1 MRVKRL
7 DSVVICCR
15 VGERGRNRALSGRRR
30 VAETGARRCERKK
43 KERKNDGDD
52 SALSTTTQNSHPL
65 SLSSLLHP
73 SSNQAEAEASA
84 ATPSEAEAEAAAPVA
99 ASSDDAVAASASAST
114 TSARFGLNFL
124 WLDKN
129 VGVAVDALHARAGA
143 AEGAAS
149 ARAPLTEY
157 FMWPRKDAW
166 EELKAALE
174 AKPWVPERDRVLL
187 LNRTTEVINFWQD
200 EGTKHT
206 VEKAREKFPDCV
218 FSSS

>member
-1 MRVKRL
+1 MQ
-7 DSVVICCR
+7 
-15 VGERGRNRALSGRRR
+15 
-30 VAETGARRCERKK
+30 KK
-43 KERKNDGDD
+43 KNRQ
-52 SALSTTTQNSHPL
+52 TTTRRSLPPPPSSKKTHPL
-65 SLSSLLHP
+65 FPFP
-73 SSNQAEAEASA
+73 SFPF
-84 ATPSEAEAEAAAPVA
+84 TPPEAEAAAAP
-99 ASSDDAVAASASAST
+99 ASSADDASAAAAAAGA

-129 VGVAVDALHARAGA
+129 VGVAVDALYARASA
-143 AEGAAS
+143 SEGGS
-149 ARAPLTEY
+149 SSTARAPLTEY

-200 EGTKHT
+200 EGAKHS
-206 VEKAREKFPDCV
+206 VEEAREKFPDCV

>member
-1 MRVKRL
+1 MQ
-7 DSVVICCR
+7 
-15 VGERGRNRALSGRRR
+15 
-30 VAETGARRCERKK
+30 KK
-43 KERKNDGDD
+43 KNRQ
-52 SALSTTTQNSHPL
+52 TTTRRSLPPPPSTKKTHPL
-65 SLSSLLHP
+65 FPFP
-73 SSNQAEAEASA
+73 SFPFTPSQAEAEASA
-84 ATPSEAEAEAAAPVA
+84 ATPSEAEPEAEAAAAP
-99 ASSDDAVAASASAST
+99 ASSADDASAAAAAAGA

-129 VGVAVDALHARAGA
+129 VGVAVDALYARASA
-143 AEGAAS
+143 SEGGS
-149 ARAPLTEY
+149 SSTARAPLTEY

-200 EGTKHT
+200 EGAKHS
-206 VEKAREKFPDCV
+206 VEEAREKFPDCV

>member
-1 MRVKRL
+1 MRVAGKE
-7 DSVVICCR
+7 
-15 VGERGRNRALSGRRR
+15 ER
-30 VAETGARRCERKK
+30 CKRKK
-43 KERKNDGDD
+43 PPNDD
-52 SALSTTTQNSHPL
+52 SSFSTTTTLFQKDSP
-65 SLSSLLHP
+65 SLPFP
-73 SSNQAEAEASA
+73 SFPFTPSQAEAEASA
-84 ATPSEAEAEAAAPVA
+84 ATPSEAEPEAEAAAAP
-99 ASSDDAVAASASAST
+99 ASSADDASAAAAAAGA

-129 VGVAVDALHARAGA
+129 VGVAVDALYARASA
-143 AEGAAS
+143 SEGGS
-149 ARAPLTEY
+149 SSTARAPLTEY

-200 EGTKHT
+200 EGAKHS
-206 VEKAREKFPDCV
+206 VEEAREKFPDCV